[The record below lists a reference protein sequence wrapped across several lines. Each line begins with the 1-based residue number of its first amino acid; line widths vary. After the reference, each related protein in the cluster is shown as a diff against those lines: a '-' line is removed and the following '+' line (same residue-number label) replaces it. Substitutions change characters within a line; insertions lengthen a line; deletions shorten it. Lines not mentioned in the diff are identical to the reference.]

1 VIDVPDSPPARRPP
15 VRCAW
20 CGRYRLNG
28 RWIEEAELD
37 DVRAS
42 HGVCPDCFRDLV
54 AQSATSTEPRGS

>member
-1 VIDVPDSPPARRPP
+1 
-15 VRCAW
+15 
-20 CGRYRLNG
+20 LNG